1 MVISFSASC
10 RSYGTCPHGGK
21 RRARVGNQGKTLY
34 EHLMGK
40 RLIRDLFNSK
50 GVLLIAAA
58 TVLDAGHADILE
70 DNGMILT
77 VRDVEEVGHDGRMS
91 VVLLNRNLDEAIAV
105 VKGLFDHIRI
115 TRQIP
120 LAEIRTRVIPVI
132 RQSAERLHLFQLFTM
147 LQVKHDYI
155 YRHSVA
161 VGAVSMLLGKWLRLS
176 EAELLQLTTAAVL
189 HDIGKTQIPLE
200 LLNKPERLSDD
211 EFDTMK
217 RHTLIGFEMI
227 RKTVGTTQRQASVA
241 LQHHERIDGSGY
253 PFGLRDDKIDLFSR
267 IVAVADVFHAMTSKT
282 VYRDPSPMYEVLKQL
297 ESGAYGMFDPVVVTL
312 LIQKF
317 MQALIGYEVM
327 LTDGTRAKI
336 VLIHP
341 HHQTRPLV
349 QAGDRFID
357 LSKEY
362 SVHIERV
369 FPSDDGEQA
378 R

>member
-1 MVISFSASC
+1 M
-10 RSYGTCPHGGK
+10 
-21 RRARVGNQGKTLY
+21 GNQGKTLY